1 LPNAQTDSTVFIGSF
16 LRSLLEF
23 TSAPSLSRYD
33 DWVTAAAAVAPRQVP
48 RSSSGPLP
56 PTSIN
61 PVCPPFICP
70 SCRAKPITQ
79 TLPYAI
85 WLFVL
90 GSGLI
95 TNMYMYFSY

>member
-1 LPNAQTDSTVFIGSF
+1 
-16 LRSLLEF
+16 
-23 TSAPSLSRYD
+23 
-33 DWVTAAAAVAPRQVP
+33 
-48 RSSSGPLP
+48 LP

-95 TNMYMYFSY
+95 THMYMYFSY